1 MKKSNAF
8 AEHDGDGAEA
18 PMLVKASLVCRK
30 LSIGRTL
37 LRELHTNGCKN
48 FDRKFPQ
55 PFRLTKRGALYFD
68 FSAIELWV
76 RAQMTNPPD
85 SQSG

>member
-1 MKKSNAF
+1 MRKSNAF
-8 AEHDGDGAEA
+8 VGNVGDGAGV
-18 PMLVKASLVCRK
+18 PMLVKASHVCRK

-37 LRELHTNGCKN
+37 LRELHTTGCKN

-68 FSAIELWV
+68 FSAIEVWV
-76 RAQMTNPPD
+76 KAQMTSPPD